1 MQKITPHLW
10 FDNQAEEAASFYASV
25 FRNSKILKTTYYERS
40 GAEVSGRPEGSVMTV
55 AFQIEGQDFVALN
68 GGPIFKFNEAISFMV
83 SCESQDE
90 VDELWSKLSA
100 HPESEQCGWLK
111 DKFGVSWQII
121 PKGLDDML
129 SNPDPEKLQRVMKA
143 LLQMKKLNIEELR
156 AAQDQG

>member
-1 MQKITPHLW
+1 
-10 FDNQAEEAASFYASV
+10 
-25 FRNSKILKTTYYERS
+25 
-40 GAEVSGRPEGSVMTV
+40 MTV